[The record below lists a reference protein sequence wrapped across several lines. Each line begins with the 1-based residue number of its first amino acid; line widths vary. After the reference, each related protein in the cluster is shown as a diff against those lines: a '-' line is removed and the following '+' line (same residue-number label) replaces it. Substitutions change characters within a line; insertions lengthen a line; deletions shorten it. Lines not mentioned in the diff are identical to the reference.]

1 MLRSILDLDDVEV
14 REVMTHRRNVETID
28 ADLSAPSIVER
39 VLASPYTRIPLWQGK
54 PDNIVGV
61 LHAKAVLRAVR
72 SAGADVS
79 AVDIRSIAAKPWFTP
94 ETTSLLQ
101 QLQAFRDRREH
112 FALVV
117 DEYGALMGVITLE
130 DIIEDIVGEIA
141 DAHDVPVSGV
151 RAQQDGSYVVAGTVT
166 IRDLN
171 REFDWSLP
179 DEDAATI
186 AGLLLHESRHI
197 PRVGQ
202 IFNFYGF
209 RFEVLRRQ
217 RNQILSILIR
227 PPADAISVRQP

>member
-1 MLRSILDLDDVEV
+1 
-14 REVMTHRRNVETID
+14 
-28 ADLSAPSIVER
+28 
-39 VLASPYTRIPLWQGK
+39 
-54 PDNIVGV
+54 
-61 LHAKAVLRAVR
+61 
-72 SAGADVS
+72 
-79 AVDIRSIAAKPWFTP
+79 
-94 ETTSLLQ
+94 
-101 QLQAFRDRREH
+101 
-112 FALVV
+112 
-117 DEYGALMGVITLE
+117 
-130 DIIEDIVGEIA
+130 
-141 DAHDVPVSGV
+141 
-151 RAQQDGSYVVAGTVT
+151 VVAGTVT

-227 PPADAISVRQP
+227 PPADAMSVRQP